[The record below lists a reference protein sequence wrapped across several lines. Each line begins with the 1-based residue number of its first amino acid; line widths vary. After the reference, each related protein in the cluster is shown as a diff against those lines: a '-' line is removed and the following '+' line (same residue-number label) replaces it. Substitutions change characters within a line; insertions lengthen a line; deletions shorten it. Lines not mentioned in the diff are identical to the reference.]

1 MPYQRECASHDRQV
15 VALDAGVFE
24 KFLTENVRH
33 RDDDGHDAHHH
44 HAFDDDHSY
53 APRQGVYDAVFCL
66 FFFCFFCFFCFFI
79 NIYIE
84 GKRT

>member
-1 MPYQRECASHDRQV
+1 MPCQRECASHDRQV

-44 HAFDDDHSY
+44 HAFDGDHSY
-53 APRQGVYDAVFCL
+53 APRQGVYDAVFFVL
-66 FFFCFFCFFCFFI
+66 FFFF
-79 NIYIE
+79 Y
-84 GKRT
+84 